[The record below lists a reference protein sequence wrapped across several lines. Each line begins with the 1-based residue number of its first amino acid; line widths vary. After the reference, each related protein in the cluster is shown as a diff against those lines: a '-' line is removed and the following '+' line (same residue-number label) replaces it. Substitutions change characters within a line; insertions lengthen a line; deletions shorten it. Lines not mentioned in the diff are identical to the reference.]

1 MEEINAEHQ
10 KTNGEL
16 RKELED
22 KTEKL
27 KIATAMLTK
36 GTYPAKNDKDNDF
49 DCQFISKDKIKSIL
63 DKQYELWN
71 TPNRQK
77 EYNVE
82 LVEILES
89 LLED

>member
-10 KTNGEL
+10 KINGEL

-36 GTYPAKNDKDNDF
+36 GTYPADNDKDNDF
-49 DCQFISKDKIKSIL
+49 DYQFISKDKVKIQIEQLKFMNVGGEVFTTAVSFAIK
-63 DKQYELWN
+63 
-71 TPNRQK
+71 
-77 EYNVE
+77 
-82 LVEILES
+82 ILED

>member
-36 GTYPAKNDKDNDF
+36 GTYPAENDKDNDF
-49 DCQFISKDKIKSIL
+49 DCQFISKDKIKIQIEQL
-63 DKQYELWN
+63 KFM
-71 TPNRQK
+71 
-77 EYNVE
+77 NVGGE
-82 LVEILES
+82 VFTTAVSFAIKILEG